1 MKQRAVILV
10 YLGSPSAPEP
20 AAIRQFLNAFLSDS
34 RVVEIP
40 RWLWLPLLRA
50 VILPL
55 RSQRVAKLY
64 QSIWTEQG
72 SPITVITQ
80 RQAEQLQ
87 KTLDATETVVRA
99 AAVYG
104 EPSIARC
111 IADLRQQGIEQFLV
125 LPMYPQY
132 SATTTAAVYDQV
144 AELFTQ
150 LRYVPDVRIVREYC
164 YREDYIAALAQSI
177 RQHRTQHGAAD
188 VLLFSFHGIPQACVD
203 RGDPYYAQ
211 CKYTAEAVA
220 NVLGLSSE
228 QWRIGFQSRF
238 GRAQWL
244 QPYTDDVLA
253 SLPAS
258 GNRRV
263 DVVCPAFAT
272 DCLETLEEIEHGSR
286 RCFMEAGGEY
296 FSRIDCLN
304 DADEH
309 IAMLQAI
316 VAEYGFDT
324 AKK

>member
-1 MKQRAVILV
+1 MKPRAIILV

-20 AAIRQFLNAFLSDS
+20 AAIRQFLNLFLSDP

-55 RSQRVAKLY
+55 RSKRVAKLY

-72 SPITVITQ
+72 SPLTAITQ
-80 RQAEQLQ
+80 RQAERLE
-87 KTLDATETVVRA
+87 KTLHATNTLVRT

-104 EPSIARC
+104 EPSLAQRV
-111 IADLRQQGIEQFLV
+111 AELRKQGIEQFLV

-144 AELFTQ
+144 AQIFVQ
-150 LRYVPDVRIVREYC
+150 QRYVPDIQIVREYC
-164 YREDYIAALAQSI
+164 YRDDYIAALAQSI
-177 RQHRTQHGAAD
+177 RQHRAQHGTAD
-188 VLLFSFHGIPQACVD
+188 MLLFSFHGIPQVCVD
-203 RGDPYYAQ
+203 RGDPYYEQ
-211 CKYTAEAVA
+211 CQYTARAVA
-220 NVLGLSSE
+220 EALNLSGA

-238 GRAQWL
+238 GRAKWL

-253 SLPAS
+253 LLPAS
-258 GNRRV
+258 GIRRV
-263 DVVCPAFAT
+263 DVVCPAFAA

-286 RCFMEAGGEY
+286 RCFKDAGGEY

-309 IAMLQAI
+309 IAMLRAI
-316 VAEYGFDT
+316 ASEYGFGDT
-324 AKK
+324 KK

>member
-1 MKQRAVILV
+1 MKRRAIILV

-20 AAIRQFLNAFLSDS
+20 AAIRQFLNLFLSDP

-55 RSQRVAKLY
+55 RSKRVAKLY

-72 SPITVITQ
+72 SPLTAITH
-80 RQAEQLQ
+80 RQAEQLE
-87 KTLDATETVVRA
+87 KLLSSDVLVRT

-104 EPSIARC
+104 EPSLAQRVVE
-111 IADLRQQGIEQFLV
+111 LRKQGIEQFLV

-144 AELFTQ
+144 AQIFVQ
-150 LRYVPDVRIVREYC
+150 QRYVPDIQIVREYC
-164 YREDYIAALAQSI
+164 YRADYIAALAQSI
-177 RQHRTQHGAAD
+177 RQHRAQHGAAD
-188 VLLFSFHGIPQACVD
+188 MLLFSFHGIPQACVD
-203 RGDPYYAQ
+203 RGDPYYEQ
-211 CKYTAEAVA
+211 CQYTARAVA
-220 NVLGLSSE
+220 EVLNLSSA

-258 GNRRV
+258 GIRRV
-263 DVVCPAFAT
+263 DVVCTAFAT

-286 RCFMEAGGEY
+286 RFFKDAGGEY

-309 IAMLQAI
+309 IAMLCAI
-316 VAEYGFDT
+316 ASEYGFGD

>member
-1 MKQRAVILV
+1 MKRAVILV
-10 YLGSPSAPEP
+10 YLGSPTAPEP
-20 AAIRQFLNAFLSDS
+20 TAIKQFLNPFLSDP

-55 RSQRVAKLY
+55 RSKRVAQLY

-72 SPITVITQ
+72 SPLTVISV
-80 RQAEQLQ
+80 RQAALLEKAL
-87 KTLDATETVVRA
+87 ASPGIFVRT

-104 EPSIARC
+104 KPSLAQC
-111 IADLRQQGIEQFLV
+111 VADLRKQGAEQFLV

-132 SATTTAAVYDQV
+132 SGTTTAAVYDQV
-144 AELFTQ
+144 AEIFTQ
-150 LRYVPDVRIVREYC
+150 HRYVPDIRIVREYC
-164 YREDYIAALAQSI
+164 YRDDYIAALAQSI
-177 RQHRTQHGAAD
+177 RQHRAQYGAAD

-203 RGDPYYAQ
+203 RGDPYYEQ
-211 CKYTAEAVA
+211 CQYTASAVA
-220 NVLGLSSE
+220 QALELSSE

-238 GRAQWL
+238 GRAKWL

-253 SLPAS
+253 LLPS
-258 GNRRV
+258 QGIRRV
-263 DVVCPAFAT
+263 DVVCPAFAA

-286 RCFMEAGGEY
+286 RCFSVAGGEY
-296 FSRIDCLN
+296 FSRIACLN

-316 VAEYGFDT
+316 ATENGFGEANT
-324 AKK
+324 